1 MKKIIILALLILP
14 ISIFSQSPG
23 DRMIVS
29 EGFKGT
35 VNTQHLTDTLKRKI
49 EEAKL
54 KAIKEQKAKE
64 KKVIAIKK
72 EAEPICTELTKD
84 DKNKEDSKF
93 LCILKAIFLGG
104 KFPGESDEQYR
115 LRLEVSTLPA
125 TQPYK

>member
-1 MKKIIILALLILP
+1 MKKLIILIILLLP
-14 ISIFSQSPG
+14 ISIFAQSPG
-23 DRMIVS
+23 DRMVVS
-29 EGFKGT
+29 EGFKG
-35 VNTQHLTDTLKRKI
+35 VGNTQHLTDTLQRKI

-84 DKNKEDSKF
+84 DKNKDDSKF

-104 KFPGESDEQYR
+104 KFPWETEQEYK
-115 LRLEVSTLPA
+115 LRLQVSTLPA